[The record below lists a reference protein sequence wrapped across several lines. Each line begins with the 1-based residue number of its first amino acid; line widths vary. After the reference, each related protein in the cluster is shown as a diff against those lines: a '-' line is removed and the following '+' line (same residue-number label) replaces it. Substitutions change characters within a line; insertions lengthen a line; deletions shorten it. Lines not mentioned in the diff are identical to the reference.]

1 MTTTGSIFHVVE
13 LLSGDIWFVKLD
25 QCFYLF
31 QILKIPLT
39 GPFKSAGSIKLRA
52 VAQHHLCFLNTGERV
67 GDVAGTER
75 TVYRFYPTK
84 TELFQATVNDAM
96 QRLTDQIEAAVAG
109 IEDPF
114 TYLRV
119 SFRSYMA
126 FFQANPDT
134 VELFVQERAE
144 LGAECKP
151 SYFVYKDAHSDQ
163 WLEMCRRMVASGRC
177 RITDVGLIQDL
188 IGNLAYGTIL
198 VNRISGRNAPLL
210 GQAEDLL
217 DAVMHGVL
225 QP

>member
-1 MTTTGSIFHVVE
+1 MSDHPSQTLKRQRKSPE
-13 LLSGDIWFVKLD
+13 QRCRDILAAATRVFARDGFRGTDVQHIAD
-25 QCFYLF
+25 Q
-31 QILKIPLT
+31 
-39 GPFKSAGSIKLRA
+39 AG
-52 VAQHHLCFLNTGERV
+52 V
-67 GDVAGTER
+67 GKG

-198 VNRISGRNAPLL
+198 VNRISGRNAPLRE
-210 GQAEDLL
+210 QADDLL
-217 DAVMHGVL
+217 DAVMQGVL